1 MSRSCVRD
9 YRDAE
14 VYGEVYDELY
24 IPEGSTNLIS
34 ALASLE
40 MDLFIEKHLVSESG
54 LFGGE
59 GGSGVAIQ
67 GWNAELLD
75 ASPEAENNTKR
86 LTISRILKVSWF
98 LI

>member
-1 MSRSCVRD
+1 MKKD
-9 YRDAE
+9 
-14 VYGEVYDELY
+14 
-24 IPEGSTNLIS
+24 
-34 ALASLE
+34 
-40 MDLFIEKHLVSESG
+40 LVSDSG

-67 GWNAELLD
+67 GWNDELHD
-75 ASPEAENNTKR
+75 ASAKLEGDANK